1 MESRWQPILEDE
13 QAARALDTVRT
24 IGEALCT
31 PRPKPSS
38 PLAHGLAGQALLQA
52 YLARAG
58 LEGGSFEAANAL
70 LNLAIVE
77 LEHQIL
83 PPDLFSGFLGVA
95 WVTEILLTGKD
106 SGEEDPNEEIDEVL
120 AALVERSPWR
130 RDYDL
135 ISGLV
140 GFGVYAMKRLPR
152 SSAVRCLRGVVAR
165 LRELAKPH
173 GSGFTWLTRPE
184 LMLPESRN
192 LHPRGWYNLGVAH
205 GIPGVVALL
214 AKVCAAGVALENA
227 RPLLEGGV
235 AWLLAQR
242 QPEGAESTFPYYVDE
257 HLTTKLESGRS
268 AWCYGDPGVAVCLLQ
283 AARSQKNQ
291 EWERAALAVARAAAR
306 LPYES
311 TGVVHAGLCHGAAG
325 LGHIYNRLFQL
336 TGEEVF
342 LNAARYWLRRTL
354 DMREAG
360 VGVAGYRAWSGG
372 DEGQWVDD
380 PGFLTGAT
388 GIALAL
394 AAGVCRAEPTWDG
407 ALLMDLAP

>member
-1 MESRWQPILEDE
+1 MTSQWQPILEDE
-13 QAARALDTVRT
+13 LAARALSIVRA

-31 PRPKPSS
+31 PRPKASP
-38 PLAHGLAGQALLQA
+38 PLAHGLAGQALLQV

-70 LNLAIVE
+70 LDLAIVG
-77 LEHQIL
+77 LERQIL

-95 WVTEILLTGKD
+95 WATEVLLTGEASD
-106 SGEEDPNEEIDEVL
+106 EEDPNEEIDEVL
-120 AALVERSPWR
+120 ADLVERSPWR
-130 RDYDL
+130 GDYDL
-135 ISGLV
+135 IRGLV

-152 SSAVRCLRGVVAR
+152 PSAARCLQGIVAR
-165 LRELAKPH
+165 LRDLAEPQ
-173 GSGFTWLTRPE
+173 GSGFTWLTRPD

-214 AKVCAAGVALENA
+214 AKVCAADVPCENA
-227 RPLLEGGV
+227 RPLLEGAV
-235 AWLLAQR
+235 AWLLAQG

-257 HLTTKLESGRS
+257 HLTAQGQSGRS

-291 EWERAALAVARAAAR
+291 EWEQAALKVARTAAR
-306 LPYES
+306 LPYEN
-311 TGVVHAGLCHGAAG
+311 TGVVDAGLCHGAAG
-325 LGHIYNRLFQL
+325 LGHIYNRLFQV

-342 LNAARYWLRRTL
+342 LNAARYWLHRTI
-354 DMREAG
+354 DMQQAG
-360 VGVAGYRAWSGG
+360 AGVAGYRSWSGG
-372 DEGQWVDD
+372 DEGQWIDD

-388 GIALAL
+388 GIGLAL
-394 AAGVCRAEPTWDG
+394 AAGVCRVEPTWDG
-407 ALLMDLAP
+407 ALLMDLTL